1 MKNTPRGCLTAGGA
15 KPPRVTPYISIQLVS
30 VCKHSNWGYAA
41 REGARS
47 HLRARVAGAS
57 HASEGREREAT
68 KERGWR
74 ERTSESGGGLSQTF
88 SWFFGGKMVHGNGKV
103 RIFASE
109 TNKLQLNIYTTMSK
123 KFVIGDRLKDE
134 WISVLDTEKKKLEF
148 TNHLATAKEYL
159 KEEEAKENLQKL
171 QETGYFSDLQIYMKE
186 DNKAY
191 KIDERDSFQS

>member
-1 MKNTPRGCLTAGGA
+1 M
-15 KPPRVTPYISIQLVS
+15 I
-30 VCKHSNWGYAA
+30 
-41 REGARS
+41 
-47 HLRARVAGAS
+47 
-57 HASEGREREAT
+57 
-68 KERGWR
+68 
-74 ERTSESGGGLSQTF
+74 
-88 SWFFGGKMVHGNGKV
+88 HGNEKM

-159 KEEEAKENLQKL
+159 KEEEAQENLQKL

>member
-1 MKNTPRGCLTAGGA
+1 
-15 KPPRVTPYISIQLVS
+15 
-30 VCKHSNWGYAA
+30 
-41 REGARS
+41 
-47 HLRARVAGAS
+47 
-57 HASEGREREAT
+57 
-68 KERGWR
+68 
-74 ERTSESGGGLSQTF
+74 
-88 SWFFGGKMVHGNGKV
+88 MVHGNEKV

-159 KEEEAKENLQKL
+159 KEEEAKENLQKI

>member
-1 MKNTPRGCLTAGGA
+1 
-15 KPPRVTPYISIQLVS
+15 
-30 VCKHSNWGYAA
+30 
-41 REGARS
+41 
-47 HLRARVAGAS
+47 
-57 HASEGREREAT
+57 
-68 KERGWR
+68 
-74 ERTSESGGGLSQTF
+74 
-88 SWFFGGKMVHGNGKV
+88 MVHGYGKV

-123 KFVIGDRLKDE
+123 KFIIGDRLKDE

-159 KEEEAKENLQKL
+159 KEEEAKENLQKI